1 MKKMLALILALVM
14 LACVFAGC
22 SKQADPSTEADPSD
36 SATTDTEDTEN
47 TQSAEEITSGDEEL
61 EPVTLKWYYVGD
73 EMEGSADVIEAFN
86 KKLAD
91 VLPNTTLEI
100 VYVGSY
106 DPYFE
111 QWPLLL
117 AGGEEMDIAWEGWG
131 TNLAQDAE
139 DGNVLPLSELMNKY
153 APNLVKESEIWPAD
167 YNDCS
172 KDGELYAIP
181 SIQPTVLES
190 KLLTIDPSV
199 ADYFDIDAIL
209 EETHTHS
216 KVTEKFYDLL
226 EKGIQ
231 NAIDAG
237 ALTLGDNS
245 WYINT
250 EIMPLAA
257 RGYVC
262 LDASGL
268 TGTLGNY
275 FIDPESDSGEVLFL
289 YDIPEVQMAAER
301 MKKWADLGYFTQAQI
316 AGQRQEGA
324 LEVLCANIQST
335 GSWQGADERGV
346 KSGMGNDGNEKVCLL
361 LDLPEQ
367 NYVGPSSFAFAT
379 AQVIPY
385 TSKNPERA
393 MMLLNLLHDEP
404 GTVGND
410 LMNLLCYGFEANSE
424 EAAEYGWANY
434 TAVEEDGQMYADPS
448 IRGGADSKHTMT
460 NWVMGNTYKIM
471 HDGGSLTTAANKAYA
486 MDFWENKYSTFKTCI
501 VSNMQL
507 SSLDVA
513 TELESVSVIYKEYKE
528 QLKMGGGLDLLN
540 ECVEKMN
547 NSGLNTIKENLKAQI
562 DAFNAQ

>member
-22 SKQADPSTEADPSD
+22 SKQADPSTEAEPSD

-47 TQSAEEITSGDEEL
+47 TQSAEKITSGDEEL

-167 YNDCS
+167 YDSCS

-181 SIQPTVLES
+181 SIQPTVRES
-190 KLLTIDPSV
+190 TTLSIDPSV
-199 ADYFDIDAIL
+199 VEYFDVDAIL
-209 EETHTHS
+209 EETHSHD
-216 KVTEKFYDLL
+216 KLTEKFLDLL
-226 EKGIQ
+226 EEGLQKSV
-231 NAIDAG
+231 DAG
-237 ALTLGDNS
+237 AITLGDNS
-245 WYINT
+245 WCIDGSLF
-250 EIMPLAA
+250 ELAT
-257 RGYVC
+257 RGYVSM
-262 LDASGL
+262 DSSGMPPS
-268 TGTLGNY
+268 LGNFY
-275 FIDPESDSGEVLFL
+275 IDPEANNDEVLFRYEL
-289 YDIPEVQMAAER
+289 PEVQMTAER
-301 MKKWADLGYFTQAQI
+301 MQKWAELGYFTQAQI

-324 LEVLCANIQST
+324 LEILRGNGNAT
-335 GSWQGADERGV
+335 ASWLGADERGV
-346 KSGMGNDGNEKVCLL
+346 SAGMGNDGNEKVFLL

-367 NYVGPSSFAFAT
+367 NYVGVSSFNYAT

-448 IRGGADSKHTMT
+448 IRNGADSKHTMT

-471 HDGGSLTTAANKAYA
+471 HDGGSLTTAERKTYA
-486 MDFWENKYSTFKTCI
+486 MDFWANKYPSFKTCL
-501 VSNMQL
+501 VSYMKP
-507 SSLDVA
+507 SSIDFA
-513 TELESVSVIYKEYKE
+513 SELESINLIYNEYE
-528 QLKMGGGLDLLN
+528 GQIIGGGVDLIK
-540 ECVEKMN
+540 ECMEKMN
-547 NSGLNTIKENLKAQI
+547 NSSLATIKENLKAQI
-562 DAFNAQ
+562 DTYAGK

>member
-1 MKKMLALILALVM
+1 MKKALALILTLAMLV
-14 LACVFAGC
+14 CVFAGC
-22 SKQADPSTEADPSD
+22 GKQTEQALETSTAATTETAQPAEETEAVS
-36 SATTDTEDTEN
+36 T
-47 TQSAEEITSGDEEL
+47 EL

-73 EMEGSADVIEAFN
+73 EMEGSADVLKAFN

-106 DPYFE
+106 TPYFE

-153 APNLVKESEIWPAD
+153 APNLVKESETWPAD
-167 YNDCS
+167 YNSCS

-181 SIQPTVLES
+181 SIQPSVREGKQLM
-190 KLLTIDPSV
+190 IDPSV

-209 EETHTHS
+209 EETHTNS
-216 KVTEKFYDLL
+216 KLTEKFYDLL
-226 EKGIQ
+226 EEGIQ
-231 NAIDAG
+231 KAIDAG
-237 ALTLGDNS
+237 ALKLGDNS

-257 RGYVC
+257 RGYVSM
-262 LDASGL
+262 DASGMS
-268 TGTLGNY
+268 GTLGNY
-275 FIDPESDSGEVLFL
+275 FIDPESDSGEVLYL

-316 AGQRQEGA
+316 AGQQQEGA
-324 LEVLCANIQST
+324 LEVISANTQST
-335 GSWQGADERGV
+335 GSWQGADERDV
-346 KSGMGNDGNEKVCLL
+346 KTGKGNDGNEKMILL

-367 NYVGPSSFAFAT
+367 NYVGPTSFAFAT

-404 GTVGND
+404 GTAGND

-434 TAVEEDGQMYADPS
+434 TAVEQDGQMYADPS
-448 IRGGADSKHTMT
+448 IRNGADSKHTMT

-471 HDGGSLTTAANKAYA
+471 HDGGSLTTAANKQYA
-486 MDFWENKYSTFKTCI
+486 MDFWENKYPTFKTCVI
-501 VSNMQL
+501 SNMQP

-513 TELESVSVIYKEYKE
+513 AELESVNVVYNEYKD

-540 ECVEKMN
+540 ECVKKMN
-547 NSGLNTIKENLKAQI
+547 DSGLNTIKENLASQI
-562 DAFNAQ
+562 AEFNTK